1 MYLQLCISKLKAA
14 FVLRIGD
21 QAGLKIFIVL
31 RSSLQ
36 ETMGENFGR
45 VSAENLLNNFME
57 TLADS
62 VPKSSS
68 SSIFESSEKPS
79 VSVSLNRLFG
89 REKPV
94 HNLLGGGQSADVL
107 LWRNKRISGSV
118 LAGATVIWLLFEW
131 LNYHFLTLL
140 CLALVLSMTALFLWS
155 NAAIFINRSPPKMR
169 PIALPKDIFV
179 DAAIALR
186 DQINQFLGFLQ
197 EVAVGRDLK
206 TFLAV
211 SAGLWFLA
219 IIGSWCNF
227 LTILYLG
234 FVAAHTLPVL
244 YERYEDQVDSF
255 IYNVLDEMKR
265 HYGRFDSKVL
275 SRIPKGPAKKGH
287 KSH

>member
-1 MYLQLCISKLKAA
+1 
-14 FVLRIGD
+14 
-21 QAGLKIFIVL
+21 
-31 RSSLQ
+31 
-36 ETMGENFGR
+36 MGEKSGR
-45 VSAENLLNNFME
+45 VLPENLLNNFME

-62 VPKSSS
+62 IPKPSS
-68 SSIFESSEKPS
+68 SSIFESSEKPPP
-79 VSVSLNRLFG
+79 VSVAFNRLFG

-107 LWRNKRISGSV
+107 LWRNTRISGSV

-140 CLALVLSMTALFLWS
+140 CLALVLSMSALFLWS
-155 NAAIFINRSPPKMR
+155 NAAIFINRSPPRMS

-179 DAAIALR
+179 NAAIALS
-186 DQINQFLGFLQ
+186 DQINRFLGFLQ
-197 EVAVGRDLK
+197 EVAVGRDVK

-211 SAGLWFLA
+211 AAGLWFLA

-227 LTILYLG
+227 LTISYLG

-255 IYNVLDEMKR
+255 IYNALDEMKR
-265 HYGRFDSKVL
+265 HYGRFDSNVL